1 MTLSEVYRAVCAD
14 FCEKNIENGNFE
26 AGLIVRRISGLS
38 QSDFFLRGSDEI
50 SEENKDKIL
59 SLAKRRTDGEP
70 IQYILGEW
78 DFMNYTF
85 KVGEGVLIPRPETEI
100 LTEYVY
106 DKIENISSPVVYDLC
121 SGCGCIGI
129 SVKKMKPDSEV
140 YLVEKSAMALEY
152 IRHNCTAVCQEN
164 APEII
169 SGDILYPA
177 DFAGLPKADVIISNP
192 PYIKSAEI
200 PTLQSEV
207 LREPHMAL
215 DGGEDGLVFYRV
227 LINEW
232 SKFLKDD
239 GFMAFECGEDQSNDI
254 RELFN
259 KAGFD
264 SEAVNDYNNIE
275 RIVIGRRKKYVI

>member
-1 MTLSEVYRAVCAD
+1 MTLSEIYKAVCGEFRD
-14 FCEKNIENGNFE
+14 NDIEDGNFE
-26 AGLIVRRISGLS
+26 AGLIVRHVSGLS
-38 QSDFFLRGSDEI
+38 QSDFFFRGSDEI
-50 SEENKDKIL
+50 SEESKDKIL
-59 SLAKRRTDGEP
+59 SLAKRRIDGEP

-106 DKIENISSPVVYDLC
+106 DKIKNISSPVVYDLC
-121 SGCGCIGI
+121 SGSGCIGI
-129 SVKKMKPDSEV
+129 SIKKLKNDSKV
-140 YLVEKSAMALEY
+140 FLVEKSPAALEY
-152 IRHNCTAVCQEN
+152 IKENCAAVCRDK

-177 DFAGLPKADVIISNP
+177 DFEGLPMADVIISNP

-239 GFMAFECGEDQSNDI
+239 GFMAFECGEDQSDDI
-254 RELFN
+254 REMFN
-259 KAGFD
+259 KIGFD

-275 RIVIGRRKKYVI
+275 RIVIGRRKAYVI

>member
-14 FCEKNIENGNFE
+14 FRENAIEDGDLE
-26 AGLIVRRISGLS
+26 ARLIVRHISGLS

-50 SEENKDKIL
+50 SEEIKDKIL
-59 SLAKRRTDGEP
+59 TLAKCRIDGNP

-78 DFMNYTF
+78 DFLSYTF

-106 DKIENISSPVVYDLC
+106 EKIKNISSPVVYDLC
-121 SGCGCIGI
+121 SGSGCIGI
-129 SVKKMKPDSEV
+129 SIKRMKPDSKV
-140 YLVEKSAMALEY
+140 YLVEKSPLALEY
-152 IRHNCTAVCQEN
+152 IRHNCKALCRDSE
-164 APEII
+164 PKII

-177 DFAGLPKADVIISNP
+177 DFAGLPEADVIISNP

-200 PTLQSEV
+200 PALQSEV

-227 LINEW
+227 LVNEW
-232 SKFLKDD
+232 SKFLKDG
-239 GFMAFECGEDQSNDI
+239 GFMAFECGEDQSDAI
-254 RELFN
+254 IEMFN
-259 KAGFD
+259 KIGFD

-275 RIVIGRRKKYVI
+275 RIVIGRRRKYVI